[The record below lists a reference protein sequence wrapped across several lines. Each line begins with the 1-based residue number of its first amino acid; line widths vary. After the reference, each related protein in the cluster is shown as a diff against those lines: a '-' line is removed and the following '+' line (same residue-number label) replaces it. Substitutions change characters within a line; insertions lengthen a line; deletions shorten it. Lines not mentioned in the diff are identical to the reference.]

1 MDHICGFYVKLS
13 LSLISQFFKILQSL
27 QINSNE
33 IYLFVSIKNQINL
46 EKSRISLSIDI
57 NYSLR
62 LRDKVGRNGE
72 RYNRITFLVCVLRT
86 IFTL

>member
-33 IYLFVSIKNQINL
+33 IYLFISIKNQINL

-72 RYNRITFLVCVLRT
+72 RYNRSTFLVCVLRT